1 MVGMRNL
8 PNFPKLHITQVVG
21 LFNDLDINGDGRVT
35 LDEFTETIGNFVTA
49 YPRGEDRANQ
59 QPAKPQPTSPEYRRT
74 EVSRSPPPVVSRL
87 RLKISREKSTTSL
100 TSASDAESTDSV
112 TSEYAGVRRAQSMS
126 GMGMDSSYQGVGSS
140 YNNFSQG
147 DGQINHTSRRKAHAL
162 ALRKR
167 EDEARKKA
175 DVRLRAMK
183 YEKER
188 GRVNEPDTAELLERS
203 RQRSALA
210 IG

>member
-140 YNNFSQG
+140 YNNYNQEP
-147 DGQINHTSRRKAHAL
+147 SRRNDQASRRQSHTL
-162 ALRKR
+162 TLRKR
-167 EDEARKKA
+167 EDEARRKTDA
-175 DVRLRAMK
+175 HLRDTK
-183 YEKER
+183 YQKER
-188 GRVNEPDTAELLERS
+188 GRLNEPDTGDLLKRS
-203 RQRSALA
+203 GITVRA
-210 IG
+210 